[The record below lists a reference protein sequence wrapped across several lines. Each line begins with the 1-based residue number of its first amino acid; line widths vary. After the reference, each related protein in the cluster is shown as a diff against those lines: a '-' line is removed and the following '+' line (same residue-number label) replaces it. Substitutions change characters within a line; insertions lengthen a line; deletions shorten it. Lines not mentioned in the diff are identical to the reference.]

1 VVARAYQTVERWVR
15 SRAIPDDEFVPL
27 TWKTSEP
34 EPEPEAEGPAVEE
47 YLSRPD
53 RLADRWLVAVAA
65 LLGVAFLAAVVFGVV
80 EWRRADH
87 NAAKASKEQAA
98 LKVAGNLGQ
107 AMLSYDS
114 SHLDVSRQRVAALAT
129 ANFVKTYEQDFTKSL
144 GQLVSQLQ
152 AKSSATLKEVYLT
165 QIGDG
170 TAKAI
175 VVVDFSVNS
184 TAGTVSR
191 PGTYLLMDLVRQ
203 RGQWKVDGVQ
213 ALGFTGSQTATPP
226 APSGST
232 TTTTSIPR

>member
-1 VVARAYQTVERWVR
+1 MAARAYQTVERWVR

-27 TWKTSEP
+27 PWKTSEP

-87 NAAKASKEQAA
+87 NAAKVSKEQAA

-114 SHLDVSRQRVAALAT
+114 SHLDVSRQRVA
-129 ANFVKTYEQDFTKSL
+129 
-144 GQLVSQLQ
+144 
-152 AKSSATLKEVYLT
+152 EVYLT

-203 RGQWKVDGVQ
+203 RGKWKVDGVQ